1 MKNFFVSCHK
11 NLIVFFSSFIWYN
24 LTDKQAKFIFKYVI
38 ESAST
43 KSEVVNWYL
52 EEISGDIE
60 SQEELLEKKL
70 VVEKVLDRLIY
81 HDLIIIPLNNRLD
94 IQRSKGT
101 VSVVLSDPPCKD
113 GNAWFTTVPLKA
125 LSDQVWIRD

>member
-1 MKNFFVSCHK
+1 M
-11 NLIVFFSSFIWYN
+11 
-24 LTDKQAKFIFKYVI
+24 TDKQAKFIYKYVL

-101 VSVVLSDPPCKD
+101 VSVNLSEPPC
-113 GNAWFTTVPLKA
+113 
-125 LSDQVWIRD
+125 

>member
-1 MKNFFVSCHK
+1 M
-11 NLIVFFSSFIWYN
+11 
-24 LTDKQAKFIFKYVI
+24 TDKQAKFIYKYVL

-101 VSVVLSDPPCKD
+101 
-113 GNAWFTTVPLKA
+113 A
-125 LSDQVWIRD
+125 